1 MSGAIDPNRARN
13 PVSGPALL
21 FFSGG
26 TALRNLSRQL
36 VKVSH
41 RSLHVITP
49 FDDGGSSAELRRHF
63 RMLPPGDL
71 RNRMLALADFE
82 RPGVRDTYTLLNT
95 RLDRQANP
103 GSLLRVLEEIV
114 AGHHPRTR
122 MLPRERKAPL
132 LRGLGRFLESMPAGF
147 DLRGASVGN
156 LVFTG
161 FYLDHDRDLEG
172 TLAGF
177 GELLSVRGTVH
188 PAADCD
194 LELAAE
200 LLDGRVIHSQRG
212 ITGREGETIGSP
224 VNRIWTADPLSGQ
237 AVSPPPAAPRVL
249 SMIAGA
255 DLLVYPYGSFWTSLV
270 ASLLPAGIVP
280 ALLKTGRPKVW
291 VPSTYED
298 PELPGIRLE
307 GKPGPAAPGAGGGA
321 GKHRGQPRAGCG
333 DRGPAQRAVYG
344 RPELA
349 RPEGPAC
356 AGDRGGA
363 GQPGE
368 QPGDRPGQAAAPA
381 AAAGVMPGA
390 RALLEPHGPVSGGAQ
405 AGDPG

>member
-307 GKPGPAAPGAGGGA
+307 ESLDRLLQVLGVEPGSTGASRVLDAVIVDPRNGRYTGG
-321 GKHRGQPRAGCG
+321 
-333 DRGPAQRAVYG
+333 
-344 RPELA
+344 LSS
-349 RPEGPAC
+349 
-356 AGDRGGA
+356 
-363 GQPGE
+363 
-368 QPGDRPGQAAAPA
+368 
-381 AAAGVMPGA
+381 
-390 RALLEPHGPVSGGAQ
+390 RALKARHVRVIEAELVSPESSPAI
-405 AGDPG
+405 DPARLLPLLLQLV